1 MVTNNIQSYLNKECF
16 LIRVNNEW
24 DRLREVFVG
33 TAEYANNPIKS
44 KDLHCINYAHKN
56 NIDDVYVGYYPEQL
70 IEETRVFFMK

>member
-44 KDLHCINYAHKN
+44 KDLHCINYAHMN
-56 NIDDVYVGYYPEQL
+56 NICLLYTSDAADD
-70 IEETRVFFMK
+70 